1 MVELAKSFDGL
12 DGDRLHNANRVAHLV
27 GTLMSKAEPL
37 RKKEYDDFFD
47 LFQTD
52 NDEGIHRAMNG
63 LDPATG
69 QPNPSVKRAWQETVD
84 YITHV
89 PNAKSGLV
97 RYLMRNQ
104 DNPEHVQLLKQL
116 VKASGALVVRKVA
129 DEFGRL
135 TGQDF
140 REYMAKHY
148 LPHVMGAENNG
159 SADGEVLEDILA
171 HHPDS
176 TSVLSAMKGNRF
188 PVQNVSLLGALANT
202 VYKEDPHRL
211 YEDFK
216 VDQHLI
222 RKLPASAQL
231 GFLAHA
237 MKTHDTSHDAR
248 KASLLTSAESMA
260 NDLREQMPDFDQKV
274 GDMAKKLNIPMVN
287 PVFQRVAKDA
297 KQPEAL
303 GTQIGVRVGSAALR
317 KLRDYIQ
324 ELGRPILPN
333 ELPTGQRWNTITTPI
348 TQRDG
353 SVNYVLDW
361 NPLRERN
368 GKISA
373 ESVQR
378 YIDNMPVTHFDFSVA
393 PYQGDQMHSKT
404 KPQQVLRLKISD
416 HDMRKLS
423 STGADRTMM
432 TLADLGRQSGHPV
445 EGNTVGWIR
454 FSTGADGNHLID
466 ETQSDLDTNFESS
479 LRQQLKQHYNL
490 SGDALERAYQQHIV
504 GIRQK
509 FPAAHIDQI
518 KSLVFGKKQSSEILH
533 EAFQEY
539 MRRQGKVGG
548 EYHTHSSTS
557 KAPMANMDMSATLP
571 GHMKIHYEETPKALG
586 ATPANYGT
594 LEAETAPQYDHLPNA
609 RVHGEKVRKF
619 EE

>member
-1 MVELAKSFDGL
+1 M
-12 DGDRLHNANRVAHLV
+12 NR
-27 GTLMSKAEPL
+27 TIETL

-69 QPNPSVKRAWQETVD
+69 EPSMSVRRAWDETVN

-89 PNAKSGLV
+89 PAAKAGLI
-97 RYLMRNQ
+97 RYLQRNQ

-116 VKASGALVVRKVA
+116 VKASGAHMVRKVA
-129 DEFGRL
+129 DDYSRL

-148 LPHVMGAENNG
+148 LPHVMGADNNG
-159 SADGEVLEDILA
+159 SVDGEVLEDILA

-176 TSVLSAMKGNRF
+176 TTVLSAMKGNRS

-202 VYKEDPHRL
+202 VYKEDPDRL

-216 VDQHLI
+216 IDHHII
-222 RKLPASAQL
+222 RKLPAHAQV

-237 MKTHDTSHDAR
+237 MKTHDTSPDAR
-248 KASLLTSAESMA
+248 KVSLLSSAENMA
-260 NDLREQMPDFDQKV
+260 RDLREQMPDFDRRIGEMSRKH
-274 GDMAKKLNIPMVN
+274 NIPTIN
-287 PVFQRVAKDA
+287 PVFQKISAGSQK
-297 KQPEAL
+297 PEEL
-303 GTQIGVRVGSAALR
+303 GTQIGVRIGSAALR
-317 KLRDYIQ
+317 KLRDFIQ
-324 ELGRPILPN
+324 ERGRPILPN
-333 ELPTGQRWNTITTPI
+333 ELPSGQRWNTITTPI

-361 NPLRERN
+361 NPLRERD

-378 YIDNMPVTHFDFSVA
+378 YIDSMPVTHFDFSVA
-393 PYQGDQMHSKT
+393 PYNGEQMHSAT

-416 HDMRKLS
+416 SDMRKLS
-423 STGADRTMM
+423 STGADRTMR

-454 FSTGADGNHLID
+454 FSTGQDGNHLID

-479 LRQQLKQHYNL
+479 LRQQLKQHY
-490 SGDALERAYQQHIV
+490 GGVDAPEHVYQQYLAQV
-504 GIRQK
+504 RQK

-518 KSLVFGKKQSSEILH
+518 KSLVFGKRQSSEILH

-539 MRRQGKVGG
+539 MRRQGKVDG
-548 EYHTHSSTS
+548 EYHVHSSTS
-557 KAPMANMDMSATLP
+557 KGPMAKMNMAAELP
-571 GHMKIHYEETPKALG
+571 GHMKIHYEDTPKALG

-594 LEAETAPQYDHLPNA
+594 FEAETEPQYDHLPNA

>member
-1 MVELAKSFDGL
+1 
-12 DGDRLHNANRVAHLV
+12 
-27 GTLMSKAEPL
+27 
-37 RKKEYDDFFD
+37 
-47 LFQTD
+47 
-52 NDEGIHRAMNG
+52 
-63 LDPATG
+63 
-69 QPNPSVKRAWQETVD
+69 
-84 YITHV
+84 
-89 PNAKSGLV
+89 
-97 RYLMRNQ
+97 MRNQ
-104 DNPEHVQLLKQL
+104 NNPEHVQMLKQL
-116 VKASGALVVRKVA
+116 VKSSGAQMVRKLA
-129 DEFGRL
+129 DDYGRL

-148 LPHVMGAENNG
+148 LPHVMGADNNG
-159 SADGEVLEDILA
+159 SADGEVLEEILA

-176 TSVLSAMKGNRF
+176 TSVLSAIKGNRS
-188 PVQNVSLLGALANT
+188 PVQNVSLLGTLANT
-202 VYKEDPHRL
+202 VYKDDPDRL
-211 YEDFK
+211 YEDFRI
-216 VDQHLI
+216 DHHLI
-222 RKLPASAQL
+222 RKLPAEAQV

-237 MKTHDTSHDAR
+237 MKTHDTASDAR
-248 KASLLTSAESMA
+248 RASLLTSAENMSRE
-260 NDLREQMPDFDQKV
+260 LRDQLPDFDRRIGEMVRKHNV
-274 GDMAKKLNIPMVN
+274 PSVN
-287 PVFQRVAKDA
+287 PVYRKISTGAT
-297 KQPEAL
+297 QPEAL
-303 GTQIGVRVGSAALR
+303 GTQIGIRIGSAALR

-324 ELGRPILPN
+324 ERGSPILPN

-361 NPLRERN
+361 NPLRDRS

-378 YIDNMPVTHFDFSVA
+378 YIDNMPITHFDFSVDH
-393 PYQGDQMHSKT
+393 YQGEQMHSAT

-416 HDMRKLS
+416 DDMRKLR

-479 LRQQLKQHYNL
+479 LRQQLKTHYNL

-504 GIRQK
+504 GIRQR

-518 KSLVFGKKQSSEILH
+518 KSLVFGKRQSSEILH

-557 KAPMANMDMSATLP
+557 KAPMANMDMSAQLP

-586 ATPANYGT
+586 AVPANYGT